1 MLFICSKT
9 LGLLDIFTTP
19 HLSIALAS
27 IFTLQI
33 YVLEISSKI
42 IAIKISQM
50 ANRKYAKWYR
60 MVDHVFYSK
69 IAKSWLFCK
78 FIFCIVIIYYT
89 LKIKT
94 KSDIFP
100 FSRHCKFRDKYP

>member
-9 LGLLDIFTTP
+9 LGLLDSFTTP

-50 ANRKYAKWYR
+50 ANRKYAK
-60 MVDHVFYSK
+60 
-69 IAKSWLFCK
+69 
-78 FIFCIVIIYYT
+78 
-89 LKIKT
+89 
-94 KSDIFP
+94 
-100 FSRHCKFRDKYP
+100 